1 MTLTVQLYNT
11 TDDPRR
17 VTKNIDSVIETLTV
31 HTSDDCSM
39 IYPDLLVDYKD
50 TLTTSRLNF
59 NYAIITAPA
68 GFLNRKYFVTPEI
81 TDSHRLTLHCSL
93 DPYSS
98 FNLSNVEGM
107 IIRSGKG
114 NGRVVDK
121 DLPLKYDAV
130 SVMSYPFPK
139 SPYKWSYY
147 STENNSKSNIYILR
161 TR

>member
-17 VTKNIDSVIETLTV
+17 VTKNIGSVIETLTV

-68 GFLNRKYFVTPEI
+68 GFLNRRYFVTPEI
-81 TDSHRLTLHCSL
+81 TDSHRLTLHCSI

-98 FNLSNVEGM
+98 FGLSNVEGF
-107 IIRSGKG
+107 IIRSGSKKG
-114 NGRVVDK
+114 RIQDK
-121 DLPLKYDAV
+121 ELPLKYDAV
-130 SVMSYPFPK
+130 LVNRYPLPK
-139 SPYKWSYY
+139 SPYRWSNC
-147 STENNSKSNIYILR
+147 SRENNTKSNIYILR